1 MRLHTLDPNLKYWV
15 VRPGSNGRYFE
26 HFRSNNVMCLGHM
39 DQVPVLGEGIISKD
53 DIEYIDIEIKKIEN
67 AKPNDKRES
76 SSQITKKVSQIKTFI
91 SEMSV
96 GDIVFTLDSD
106 RVLIGTIKS
115 EPFVEDTP
123 IIAHDKKGHPS
134 SLYYKLRRDVE
145 WEHPKPRQDIPFMV
159 RSSLV
164 ANPTVFS
171 LESHK
176 LMLNHWLFSLF
187 RQDDK
192 IYFSTQLGSEHG
204 ISQFHVTE
212 FQRIIQK
219 LELITDKI
227 DNKEINCQT
236 VFDDEFF
243 SKIESLY
250 IEKGLKSEFTLTTKN
265 VFMSPGN
272 IWSEMIASEA
282 KAAIFTALLSA
293 SFGLSA
299 ETVNDDNLSP
309 EINDVIKNITV
320 NLNSK
325 SHFESLRSKI
335 DANLD
340 KPNKGIPAIRITEEP
355 QRGKIIFPED
365 NKEGVTGI

>member
-1 MRLHTLDPNLKYWV
+1 
-15 VRPGSNGRYFE
+15 
-26 HFRSNNVMCLGHM
+26 
-39 DQVPVLGEGIISKD
+39 
-53 DIEYIDIEIKKIEN
+53 
-67 AKPNDKRES
+67 
-76 SSQITKKVSQIKTFI
+76 
-91 SEMSV
+91 MSI

-115 EPFVEDTP
+115 EPYFENGP
-123 IIAHDKKGHPS
+123 IIARDKKGHPS
-134 SLYYKLRRDVE
+134 QLHYKLRRNVE

-176 LMLNHWLFSLF
+176 LMLNHWLFSMF
-187 RQDDK
+187 RLDDK

-227 DNKEINCQT
+227 DNKEINLKT

-243 SKIESLY
+243 SNIDSLY

-272 IWSEMIASEA
+272 IWSEMIASDA
-282 KAAIFTALLSA
+282 KAAIFIALLSA

-299 ETVNDDNLSP
+299 ENIQNDNLST
-309 EINDVIKNITV
+309 EINDVIKNITL

-340 KPNKGIPAIRITEEP
+340 KPNKGIPAIKLTEQP

-365 NKEGVTGI
+365 NQEGVTGI